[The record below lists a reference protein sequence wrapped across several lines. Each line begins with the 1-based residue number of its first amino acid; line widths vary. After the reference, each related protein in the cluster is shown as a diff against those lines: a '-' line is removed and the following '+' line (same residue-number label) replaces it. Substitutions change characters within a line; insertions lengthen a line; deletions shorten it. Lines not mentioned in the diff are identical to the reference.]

1 MSAKKATA
9 AVEPDRPLTKAEA
22 CNILQV
28 APTADEEMITA
39 AYWHL
44 ARKYRAYKPSD
55 PESKQRLHE
64 LNHAFVA
71 LHPGLN
77 TAPLTP
83 EMTKMEEVPP
93 PPGFFDQLFLAWQK
107 LVEHT
112 KAVWPEHVGEVT
124 ALSATT
130 AFLTYLALS
139 SGANP
144 IWTLAVAG
152 IAGLAIW
159 APWRRAG

>member
-28 APTADEEMITA
+28 APTADQELITT

-55 PESKQRLHE
+55 PESSQRLSE
-64 LNHAFVA
+64 LNRAFVA
-71 LHPGLN
+71 LNPAHNP
-77 TAPLTP
+77 APLTP
-83 EMTKMEEVPP
+83 EMTLMEEVLP
-93 PPGFFDQLFLAWQK
+93 PPGFFDQIYQWLQN

-144 IWTLAVAG
+144 LWTLGATG
-152 IAGLAIW
+152 IAALAIW